1 MHPTGKVYRL
11 FKLVR
16 VLKVYQKAS
25 QL

>member
-11 FKLVR
+11 FKLVKA
-16 VLKVYQKAS
+16 LEVYQKAS